1 MKWSISGLF
10 FFHKKNGIRR
20 AYWAEFVT
28 LKRRLLEYL
37 DKDVKFSREKE
48 VQLAMPK
55 LEQFEI
61 KKYWQIFSG
70 LKPVENKVSHDQ
82 VLPILYNSKLDS
94 SILNKIWFLADIDDD
109 DNLDFEEFVICMRL
123 IFDMVNKNIDS
134 VPDELPEWLVP
145 GSKAKLIK
153 ERQKAKQQ
161 ENAEI
166 PRQEVPDVDWYISPE
181 DKTYYEKIL
190 STCGPMADGTVTFA
204 ELSLALKSK
213 FFNIGVSDM
222 ERTWK
227 LINPRD
233 LPSIDRDPAMYFIH
247 CLRQR
252 NDIGTSIPSELPPA
266 LAEVC
271 NKQRVEY
278 DLSSKQ
284 ADLKRLDT
292 KEPTKNDVTKLGDEL
307 DRLEHSLENLT
318 TGSTSS
324 TLQGTIKM
332 SKESLNQFKGLL
344 AFMEN
349 DLNHPNPD
357 SNANVKYV
365 TDDLDNID
373 QQVQM
378 LETYLQQ
385 KRQELGS
392 LKAEVG
398 ST

>member
-20 AYWAEFVT
+20 AYWAEFVA

-213 FFNIGVSDM
+213 FFNIGASDM

-292 KEPTKNDVTKLGDEL
+292 KESTKNDVTKLGDEL

>member
-1 MKWSISGLF
+1 M
-10 FFHKKNGIRR
+10 
-20 AYWAEFVT
+20 
-28 LKRRLLEYL
+28 EYL
-37 DKDVKFSREKE
+37 DKDVKFSREEE

-213 FFNIGVSDM
+213 FFNIGASDM

>member
-213 FFNIGVSDM
+213 FFNIGASDM